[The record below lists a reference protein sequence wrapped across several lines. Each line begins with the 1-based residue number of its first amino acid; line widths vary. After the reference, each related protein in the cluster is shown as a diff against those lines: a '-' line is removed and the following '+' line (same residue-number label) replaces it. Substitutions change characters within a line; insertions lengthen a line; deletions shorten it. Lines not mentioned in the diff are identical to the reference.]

1 MTDWKKQRLENLLER
16 LERGDEVSL
25 RDLKNALTSD
35 EYEDY
40 KQMLEQQKQVKNFA
54 SHGSAEYDK
63 WLKKGL
69 FHYHKADSGRF
80 NKLDSRKFFNKAEA
94 CFERAIEQLQQDIY
108 QDGTVQL
115 AYDRVLD
122 FSANGSIS
130 LDPIGMP
137 RRLSSRSLDNIG
149 HVSNGVRVKKKKRD
163 FKMDIIKLSLANFHK
178 RDEHEMKKGS
188 KGVVQRGAADE
199 QKMADLLKGLRAKI
213 RGNGK

>member
-1 MTDWKKQRLENLLER
+1 MSDWKKQRLENLLER
-16 LERGDEVSL
+16 LEQGHEVSL
-25 RDLKNALTSD
+25 RDLKNALTAN
-35 EYEDY
+35 EYENY
-40 KQMLEQQKQVKNFA
+40 KQMLEQQKQVDNFA
-54 SHGSAEYDK
+54 SHGSTEYDK

-80 NKLDSRKFFNKAEA
+80 NKLDSKKFFNKSEA
-94 CFERAIEQLQQDIY
+94 CFERAIEHLQQDIY
-108 QDGTVQL
+108 EDGTVQL

-137 RRLSSRSLDNIG
+137 RRLSSRSLDNIA

-163 FKMDIIKLSLANFHK
+163 FKMDIIKLSLANFHL
-178 RDEHEMKKGS
+178 RDENEMKKGS
-188 KGVVQRGAADE
+188 KGVVRRGAADE
-199 QKMADLLKGLRAKI
+199 QKMADLLKGLRVKI